1 MQAFLCRIAFFHYF
15 CYVENLVKYTTRLVA
30 QYDCVIIPGLGA
42 FLAHNVPASY
52 NIDALTFMPP
62 HRALGFNP
70 QVTVDDALL
79 VSEYIYAQHLSYDEA
94 GKMLRDDIAALR
106 KELSTKG
113 TVRFGELGTFCI
125 NVNGKISFDQAPN
138 GIDDPY
144 NFGFEPLVI
153 QPLRDIEKKEIVI
166 KHSTFQR
173 IAAVAA
179 AIVITFLFVSPVGDN
194 AYEPSMQAGFV
205 TSSVSKTQ
213 KNDIVAQ
220 NSIQESTVEGSFEIA
235 PVADTVT
242 ENIITEEFTT
252 TECDATPVETICE
265 KENTVTAAVIEEPAA
280 VEPAPE
286 VEETIVSKS
295 FSIIVASTPNAD
307 KAQLAIKELS
317 AKKEANYSVVE
328 GNGRFRIA
336 YGTYSSNEEATDAL
350 SEVKNTFPDA
360 WVLTH

>member
-1 MQAFLCRIAFFHYF
+1 M
-15 CYVENLVKYTTRLVA
+15 
-30 QYDCVIIPGLGA
+30 
-42 FLAHNVPASY
+42 
-52 NIDALTFMPP
+52 
-62 HRALGFNP
+62 
-70 QVTVDDALL
+70 
-79 VSEYIYAQHLSYDEA
+79 
-94 GKMLRDDIAALR
+94 
-106 KELSTKG
+106 
-113 TVRFGELGTFCI
+113 
-125 NVNGKISFDQAPN
+125 
-138 GIDDPY
+138 
-144 NFGFEPLVI
+144 
-153 QPLRDIEKKEIVI
+153 
-166 KHSTFQR
+166 
-173 IAAVAA
+173 AA

-252 TECDATPVETICE
+252 AECDATPVETMCE
-265 KENTVTAAVIEEPAA
+265 KENTVTAAAIEELAA